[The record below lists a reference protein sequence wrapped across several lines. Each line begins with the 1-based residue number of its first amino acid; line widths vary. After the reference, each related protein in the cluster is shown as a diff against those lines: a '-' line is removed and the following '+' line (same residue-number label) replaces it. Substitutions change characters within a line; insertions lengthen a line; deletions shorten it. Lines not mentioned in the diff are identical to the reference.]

1 MPPVYRM
8 LDRVNIISLIKNKIM
23 IYTFGESLMDVI
35 ISPDGNTVTKP
46 GGSQLN
52 VAVSLGR
59 SGKKVAMI
67 SEIGN
72 DPVGKILSDFLSEN
86 GITTDLL
93 QIYPGMKTSLALAFL
108 DDQKKPS
115 YSFYKMYPEERS
127 LREPPVFSP
136 EDVFIFG
143 SMYSRD
149 PDIKEFLEDYFS
161 QARRGGA
168 VIFYDPNVRHNH
180 QISKEENREMLMK
193 NLAAADI
200 IKGSDE
206 DFGNIFGVVS
216 ITEMKNAL
224 RKINYGAVLVVTTG
238 AGGSTAFY
246 KDLEVKMEAPKIDV
260 VSTIGAGDA
269 FTAGMVNSLVG
280 QKLTGKLH
288 GLNEGHLKKMLS
300 EGTRFSTLVCW
311 SMDNYIPATG

>member
-1 MPPVYRM
+1 
-8 LDRVNIISLIKNKIM
+8 M
-23 IYTFGESLMDVI
+23 IYTLGESLLDVI
-35 ISPDGNTVTKP
+35 ISPDGNAVTKP

-59 SGKKVAMI
+59 SGKEVAMI

-72 DPVGKILSDFLSEN
+72 DPVGKILSDFLLAN
-86 GITTDLL
+86 GIATDLL
-93 QIYPGMKTSLALAFL
+93 QTYPGMKTSLALAFL

-115 YSFYKMYPEERS
+115 YSFYKMYPEKRLLS
-127 LREPPVFSP
+127 EPPAFSP
-136 EDVFIFG
+136 EDIFIFG
-143 SMYSRD
+143 SMYARD
-149 PDIKEFLEDYFS
+149 QDIKEFLEEYIS

-168 VIFYDPNVRHNH
+168 VIFYDPNIRHNH
-180 QISKEENREMLMK
+180 QIGKEENREMLLK
-193 NLAAADI
+193 NLAAADV

-206 DFGNIFGVVS
+206 DFENIFGVVS
-216 ITEMKNAL
+216 IDKMKERLRELNSEAL
-224 RKINYGAVLVVTTG
+224 LVITMG
-238 AGGSTAFY
+238 DKGSVAFH
-246 KDLEVKMEAPKIDV
+246 KDLEVSAPAPEIEV

-288 GLNEGHLKKMLS
+288 RLNEGHLKKMLS
-300 EGTRFSTLVCW
+300 EGTRFSTMVCR